1 MAGSWLHNKTKQVAP
16 LLKTICVYCGSS
28 DKIHPDYL
36 EGARQ
41 MGAAIVNRGLQL
53 AYGAGSTGL
62 MGALANGALEKG
74 GEVTGVIPGYF
85 NTPQLAHHGL
95 TRLEVVETIHARKAR
110 LAEIADAFIA
120 LPGGYGTF
128 EEFFEILTWAQIGL
142 HKKPIGLLN
151 LRNYYTPLLEM
162 VELARKEGFIYE
174 EHLALF
180 HIYADPES
188 LLDALTSYKPPEN
201 LERWLNRED

>member
-1 MAGSWLHNKTKQVAP
+1 

-28 DKIHPDYL
+28 DNIHPDYL

-41 MGAAIVNRGLQL
+41 MGATIANRELRL
-53 AYGAGSTGL
+53 VYGAGRSGL
-62 MGALANGALEKG
+62 MGAVANGALEAG

-85 NTPQLAHHGL
+85 NTPQLAHRGL

-110 LAEIADAFIA
+110 LAELADAFIA
-120 LPGGYGTF
+120 LPGGFGTF

-151 LRNYYTPLLEM
+151 LRNYFAPLLEM
-162 VELARKEGFIYE
+162 VELAQKEGFIYD
-174 EHLALF
+174 EHLTLF
-180 HIYADPES
+180 HIHADAET
-188 LLDALTSYKPPEN
+188 LLDALTNHTPPEN
-201 LERWLNRED
+201 LERWLSREV

>member
-1 MAGSWLHNKTKQVAP
+1 VEA

-36 EGARQ
+36 AGARQ
-41 MGAAIVNRGLQL
+41 IGTAIAKRGMQL
-53 AYGAGSTGL
+53 VYGAGRTGL
-62 MGALANGALEKG
+62 MGAVADGALENG

-95 TRLEVVETIHARKAR
+95 TRLEVVETIHLRKAR
-110 LAEIADAFIA
+110 LAELADAFVA

-151 LRNYYTPLLEM
+151 LRNYYAPLLEM
-162 VELARKEGFIYE
+162 VELARKEGFIYD
-174 EHLALF
+174 EHLTLF
-180 HIYADPES
+180 HIHANPDI
-188 LLDALTSYKPPEN
+188 LLDALTSHKPPEN
-201 LERWLNRED
+201 LDRWLSREA